1 MESKSYFLSSALH
14 IGIVALLLTDWSMM
28 RPDFDKTVTPVIMVD
43 LSKVQIGELTNL
55 PAEIKKAKAAAAAAQ
70 PQEAPAPVVNKTP
83 PTAAPKPEPVEPAK
97 PKEQEAPKDSVAVQA
112 PKPKESKDTKKDT
125 KKPAPKKPE
134 KPSPSKKKTGGDL
147 KSLLAAVDK
156 IKKPAATAPST
167 GTTTGAPGGSNSTGA
182 TGQEIQEGIKGGTGG
197 SLMQPL
203 TISEKDLIVTKL
215 RGCWNVDAGATGIED
230 MVIEVRA
237 FINKDGRVKDVK
249 IVNMKNDASFRSV
262 AESARRA
269 VYICDTMGEESP
281 FMMLAKTRAD
291 NYDDWKE
298 IFVRFRPLDGG
309 VF

>member
-1 MESKSYFLSSALH
+1 MESKSYLLSSALH
-14 IGIVALLLTDWSMM
+14 LGILALFLTDWAMM

-55 PAEIKKAKAAAAAAQ
+55 PAEIKKAKAAAAAAK

-83 PTAAPKPEPVEPAK
+83 PTAAPKPEPVEPVK
-97 PKEQEAPKDSVAVQA
+97 PKEEPAPKDSVAVQA
-112 PKPKESKDTKKDT
+112 PKPQETKETKKE
-125 KKPAPKKPE
+125 AKKPE
-134 KPSPSKKKTGGDL
+134 PKKTPPTPSKTTKGGDL

-167 GTTTGAPGGSNSTGA
+167 GAATNTPAGSNATGA
-182 TGQEIQEGIKGGTGG
+182 TGQEVQEGIKGGTGG

-237 FINKDGRVKDVK
+237 FINKDGRVKEVK
-249 IVNMKNDASFRSV
+249 IVNMQNDASFRSV

-269 VYICDTMGEESP
+269 VYICDTMGDDSP